1 MTTLTSPARKT
12 AAIFLLMTM
21 TVLGVFPLDVILP
34 SFPSMA
40 AHFDTSVADIALS
53 VSLFSIGLS
62 LSLLLI
68 GPLSDNLGRKR
79 LLMIGMSIAVAGS
92 AGCAMANDFGWFL
105 FFRVVQAVG
114 CGSFVLSQALVQ
126 DLFVGKE
133 QERLRIAMV
142 TAGGICISVSPL
154 FGSWLQTWLDWRGSF
169 QVFVIIGLVLVL
181 KAWLLLD
188 GPPSVPAARVPILKA
203 YQQVYSDRR
212 FVGYWLISALA
223 FACHF
228 AFIVVSPIILMEQLA
243 LTPYQFSL
251 ALLLYGAAYV
261 LGGMGAGWMN
271 RRMEG
276 TTQIV
281 TGQRLIAFAGVL
293 MLVLDHVWGLSVV
306 TVMLPMILC
315 TAGTTITRPIA
326 TSRAM
331 GLFPQNAGTSASA
344 GNVIIFISGG
354 LISGLVSQTG
364 EQVMTVLPIT
374 FLLLSGIGMGLNAL
388 VQRPAHVS

>member
-40 AHFDTSVADIALS
+40 EHFDTSVADIALS

-92 AGCAMANDFGWFL
+92 AGCAMADDFGWFL

-188 GPPSVPAARVPILKA
+188 GPRSVPATRVPILKA
-203 YQQVYSDRR
+203 YQQVFSDRR

>member
-1 MTTLTSPARKT
+1 MTTLATPARKT

-40 AHFDTSVADIALS
+40 THFGTSVADIALS

-62 LSLLLI
+62 LSLLLV

-79 LLMIGMSIAVAGS
+79 LLMIGMTVAVIGS
-92 AGCAMANDFGWFL
+92 AGCAMADDFTTFL
-105 FFRVVQAVG
+105 VFRVVQAVG

-133 QERLRIAMV
+133 QERLRIAIV

-169 QVFVIIGLVLVL
+169 QVFGVIGLVLVF
-181 KAWLLLD
+181 KAWLLLES
-188 GPPSVPAARVPILKA
+188 PSTAPSVRIPILKA
-203 YQQVYSDRR
+203 YRQVLSDRR

-223 FACHF
+223 FTCHF

-276 TTQIV
+276 HTQIV
-281 TGQRLIAFAGVL
+281 TGLRLIALAGVL
-293 MLVLDHVWGLSVV
+293 MLVLHNVWGLSVI

-331 GLFPQNAGTSASA
+331 GLFPHSAGTSASA
-344 GNVIIFISGG
+344 GNVIIFVSGG
-354 LISGLVSQTG
+354 LISGLVSQAGT
-364 EQVMTVLPIT
+364 QVMTVLPMT
-374 FLLLSGIGMGLNAL
+374 FLILSAIGMGLNAL

>member
-92 AGCAMANDFGWFL
+92 AGCAMADDFGWFL

-188 GPPSVPAARVPILKA
+188 GPRSVPATRVPILKA
-203 YQQVYSDRR
+203 YQQVFSDRR

>member
-1 MTTLTSPARKT
+1 MTTLATPACKA

-21 TVLGVFPLDVILP
+21 TILGVFPLDVILP

-40 AHFDTSVADIALS
+40 AHFGTSVANIALS

-92 AGCAMANDFGWFL
+92 AGCAMADDFGWFL

-133 QERLRIAMV
+133 QERLRIAIV
-142 TAGGICISVSPL
+142 SAGGICISVSPL
-154 FGSWLQTWLDWRGSF
+154 FGSWLQSWLDWRGSF
-169 QVFVIIGLVLVL
+169 QVFVIIGLVVIL
-181 KAWLLLD
+181 KAWLLLESP
-188 GPPSVPAARVPILKA
+188 GAAPSSSIPILKA
-203 YQQVYSDRR
+203 YQQVFSDQR

-271 RRMEG
+271 RWMDG
-276 TTQIV
+276 NTQIV
-281 TGQRLIAFAGVL
+281 TGQRLIAMAGVL
-293 MLVLDHVWGLSVV
+293 MLLVYNVWGLSVI
-306 TVMLPMILC
+306 TVMIPMILC

-331 GLFPQNAGTSASA
+331 GLFPKSAGTSASA
-344 GNVIIFISGG
+344 GNVIIFLSGG
-354 LISGLVSQTG
+354 LISGLVSQSG

-374 FLLLSGIGMGLNAL
+374 FLVLSAIGMGLNAR
-388 VQRPAHVS
+388 VQRSAHMS